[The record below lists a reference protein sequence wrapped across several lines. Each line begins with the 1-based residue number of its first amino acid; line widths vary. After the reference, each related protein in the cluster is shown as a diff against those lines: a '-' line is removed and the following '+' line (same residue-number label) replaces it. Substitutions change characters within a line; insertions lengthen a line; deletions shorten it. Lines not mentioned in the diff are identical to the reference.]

1 MPFTDG
7 TITTT
12 ASEANL
18 FDITGD
24 AHYSTWLF
32 LNAMTGT
39 ETFVIKVYVK
49 DQNGATMRVAESET
63 LTGVQDPVSVFIP
76 FLPTKQYKVTI
87 QRTAGTDRAVA
98 WQRVEIPLA

>member
-1 MPFTDG
+1 MGFTDG

-24 AHYSTWLF
+24 NHFATWLF
-32 LNAMTGT
+32 LNAMTST

-49 DQNGATMRVAESET
+49 DQNGATMRLAENET
-63 LTGVQDPVSVFIP
+63 LTGAQDPPSLFIP
-76 FLPTKQYKVTI
+76 FLPTKQYKVSI
-87 QRTAGTDRAVA
+87 QRTAGTDRAIA